1 MIMNTLYNLRNK
13 HNLDIEELTNKLNK
27 IYGTKYEVHQ
37 LWEWENHKK
46 DPNMK
51 DALVLANFFNT
62 SYEEFL
68 DSKMRQRQK
77 EIMDVEIRDVNK

>member
-1 MIMNTLYNLRNK
+1 MNTLYNLRNK
-13 HNLDIEELTNKLNK
+13 RNLEIEELADKLNK

-37 LWEWENHKK
+37 LWEWENHQR
-46 DPNMK
+46 DPKMK

-68 DSKMRQRQK
+68 DSKMRQRHK
-77 EIMDVEIRDVNK
+77 EIMDVEIRGINK